1 MPGRQTVLFSRDQNG
16 LEAQQNKRRFTMKNV
31 LALSVFVLSS
41 LGVAAAQNASLMTF
55 KLPNAAMIGA
65 TTLPAGEYTV
75 REITNNGN
83 SAVLQ
88 FSDASGLKATV
99 FGEEIPARSYINDK
113 SEVILKSDGEH
124 FQIDKLWLADHTYG
138 FEIAK

>member
-1 MPGRQTVLFSRDQNG
+1 
-16 LEAQQNKRRFTMKNV
+16 MKNV